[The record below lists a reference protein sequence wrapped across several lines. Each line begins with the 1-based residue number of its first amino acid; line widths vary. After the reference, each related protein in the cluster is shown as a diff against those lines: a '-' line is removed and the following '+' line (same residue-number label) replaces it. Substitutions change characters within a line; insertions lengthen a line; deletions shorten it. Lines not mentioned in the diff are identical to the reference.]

1 MPLKVGPD
9 PDNPG
14 QFIWIDSASG
24 QPASQ
29 PGGPGTPFVA
39 QSDPSPAAGGP
50 TGKPSGPYDTPAGPP
65 APGVG
70 TTPRTAGG
78 TGQSIQDVVSNLGG
92 GPWTLKDPTGQPIE
106 ETIVGTLPNATQGLP
121 AQTVNR
127 GTGNYFV
134 VVKGPGG
141 VERKLI
147 LHANAAADGKVAR
160 QSGINDQGDDAKNVY
175 QGDLRDLSW
184 TQSAPLVDVPES
196 AGRQP
201 TPTSKLDRLDS
212 QGRIIAPG
220 DTTTKAV
227 ALRDP
232 AMGTVVD
239 IPKDAQGT
247 LTTINNQPMIV
258 KPDGTATAVTG
269 PDGKPIVVAK
279 DHVQINV
286 PGKGVFDYD
295 PSKTGPDAYT
305 LIPGTAAAQTTA
317 PTDVIWT
324 DIPGTDQQQGSR
336 IVDGKKQ
343 DIEGLTRKASE
354 GHATK
359 VYDDPNSPILVW
371 YDDQGKEIARADKP
385 GYTPPKNP
393 NAGTAITPDTEAP
406 FTVTIGND
414 GKPVFGDNPHRIT
427 ISEAQK
433 QLIQQ
438 LGGKVADN
446 TMSEKAAQDLISD
459 LTNSM
464 TARANLMTAQTNQ
477 QKLGSDAAA
486 NTLSA
491 LQSGAQTGAGLLQN
505 RVTAAM
511 GGLNN
516 IVSAAANSKMTS
528 APAGMA
534 SDLVNGLQEWVTG
547 LGGGQPVYDSAAAM
561 INQAAPG
568 SFNGD
573 PTLAQQAYAALR
585 GYMDLYKAKTGE
597 DWQPDNKSF
606 TAPTTAGGAGGAAT
620 GGTQPQDGQPMT
632 NVTQQQALAN
642 QQAAAAA
649 AAGATGPSTTSLNA
663 RGLWDN
669 QQGRAIAAGQT
680 PVANGV
686 TGPITPGL
694 YNPAWQQGIRSA
706 VGQPATGP
714 IGTMPAGAPVQ
725 PLPIP
730 QGPWYPGA
738 QPFAAP
744 VTV

>member
-9 PDNPG
+9 PNNPG
-14 QFIWIDSASG
+14 QWIWVDSASG

-39 QSDPSPAAGGP
+39 QSDPAPAAGGP
-50 TGKPSGPYDTPAGPP
+50 TGRPSGPYDTPAGPP

-78 TGQSIQDVVSNLGG
+78 TGQTIQDAVNNLGG

-106 ETIVGTLPNATQGLP
+106 ETAVASIPNATPGLP
-121 AQTVNR
+121 ATTANR
-127 GTGNYFV
+127 GTGNYYV

-141 VERKLI
+141 VERALF
-147 LHANAAADGKVAR
+147 LHPSASKDGKVAR
-160 QSGINDQGDDAKNVY
+160 QTGINDQGDDAKNIY
-175 QGDLRDLSW
+175 DGDLRDLSW
-184 TQSAPLVDVPES
+184 TQSKPLADVPES
-196 AGRQP
+196 ATKQP
-201 TPTSKLDRLDS
+201 SATAQLTKLKGGKVIPAS
-212 QGRIIAPG
+212 
-220 DTTTKAV
+220 DTTTKPDQ
-227 ALRDP
+227 LRDE
-232 AMGTVVD
+232 ATGTVINVPTD
-239 IPKDAQGT
+239 PAGT
-247 LTTINNQPMIV
+247 LTTINNQPMVV

-269 PDGKPIVVAK
+269 SDGKPIVLTK
-279 DHVQINV
+279 DHTQINV
-286 PGKGVFDYD
+286 PGVGVFDYD

-305 LIPGTAAAQTTA
+305 PVPGTTAPQTTA
-317 PTDVIWT
+317 PSDVIWT

-359 VYDDPNSPILVW
+359 VYDDPNSPTLVW

-385 GYTPPKNP
+385 GYTPPKNA
-393 NAGTAITPDTEAP
+393 NAGTAITPDTDAP

-414 GKPVFGDNPHRIT
+414 GKPVFTPNQNKIS

-438 LGGKVADN
+438 LGGKVADG

-464 TARANLMTAQTNQ
+464 TARANMLTAQTNQ
-477 QKLGSDAAA
+477 QKLGADAASTSLNA
-486 NTLSA
+486 VQA
-491 LQSGAQTGAGLLQN
+491 GAQTGAGLLQN
-505 RVTAAM
+505 RVTSAM

-516 IVSAAANSKMTS
+516 IISAAANSKMTS

-534 SDLVNGLQEWVTG
+534 QDLVGGLQEWVTG

-561 INQAAPG
+561 VNQAAPG
-568 SFNGD
+568 MFNGN
-573 PTLAQQAYAALR
+573 PTLAQQAYTALR

-597 DWQPDNKSF
+597 DWQPDNKAFS
-606 TAPTTAGGAGGAAT
+606 APTTAPAAP
-620 GGTQPQDGQPMT
+620 GTPGSGTEQGQMT

-649 AAGATGPSTTSLNA
+649 AAGATGPSTAALNA
-663 RGLWDN
+663 RGLMDN

-686 TGPITPGL
+686 TGPIAPGL

-714 IGTMPAGAPVQ
+714 IGTMPAGAAVQ

-730 QGPWYPGA
+730 TSPWYPGA

>member
-9 PDNPG
+9 PNNPG
-14 QFIWIDSASG
+14 GWIWIDAATG

-29 PGGPGTPFVA
+29 PGGPGTPFIA
-39 QSDPSPAAGGP
+39 QSDPVASGGP
-50 TGKPSGPYDTPAGPP
+50 TSAPQGPYDTPAGPP

-70 TTPRTAGG
+70 STPRTPGQ
-78 TGQSIQDVVSNLGG
+78 TGQSIQQVVSSLGPG
-92 GPWTLKDPTGQPIE
+92 WTLKDPTGQPIE
-106 ETIVGTLPNATQGLP
+106 ETVVASLPNPTPGLP
-121 AQTVNR
+121 ASTVNR
-127 GTGNYFV
+127 GTGNYYV
-134 VVKGPGG
+134 VVKDPQG
-141 VERKLI
+141 VERALFLK
-147 LHANAAADGKVAR
+147 ADASKDGKVAR
-160 QSGINDQGDDAKNVY
+160 QTGINDQGDDAKNIY
-175 QGDLRDLSW
+175 TGDLRDLSW
-184 TQSAPLVDVPES
+184 TQSKPVADVPQ
-196 AGRQP
+196 QP
-201 TPTSKLDRLDS
+201 KTPTATAKLDRLDS
-212 QGRIIAPG
+212 QGHVIAPD

-227 ALRDP
+227 QLRDP
-232 AMGTVVD
+232 ATGTTIE
-239 IPKDAQGT
+239 IPKDPNGT

-269 PDGKPIVVAK
+269 PDGKPITLTK
-279 DHVQINV
+279 DHTQINV
-286 PGKGVFDYD
+286 PGVGVFDYD

-305 LIPGTAAAQTTA
+305 RIPGTAAPQTTA
-317 PTDVIWT
+317 PSDVIWT

-385 GYTPPKNP
+385 GWTAPKNA
-393 NAGTAITPDTEAP
+393 NAGTAVTPSTEAP
-406 FTVTIGND
+406 FVVTIGND
-414 GKPVFGDNPHRIT
+414 GKPVFTPNENKLS

-438 LGGKVADN
+438 LGGKVADG
-446 TMSEKAAQDLISD
+446 TMSEKAAQDLITD

-464 TARANLMTAQTNQ
+464 TARAQMLTAQTNQ
-477 QKLGSDAAA
+477 QKLGADAASTSL
-486 NTLSA
+486 NA
-491 LQSGAQTGAGLLQN
+491 LQQGAQTGAGLLQN

-516 IVSAAANSKMTS
+516 IISAAANSKMTS
-528 APAGMA
+528 VPAGMA
-534 SDLVNGLQEWVTG
+534 QDLVGGLQEWVTG

-568 SFNGD
+568 TFGGN

-585 GYMDLYKAKTGE
+585 GYMDLYKARTGD
-597 DWQPDNKSF
+597 DWQPDNKAF
-606 TAPTTAGGAGGAAT
+606 TAPTTAG

-649 AAGATGPSTTSLNA
+649 AAGATGPSTASLNA
-663 RGLWDN
+663 RGLMDN
-669 QQGRAIAAGQT
+669 LQGRAMAAGQT
-680 PVANGV
+680 PVATGV
-686 TGPITPGL
+686 TGPIAPGL
-694 YNPAWQQGIRSA
+694 YNPAYQQGIRSA

-714 IGTMPAGAPVQ
+714 VVGPVQ

-730 QGPWYPGA
+730 TSPWYPGA